1 MTLIIGLVIIGALAL
16 LLILRIAIMRN
27 SEGRAGADL
36 SAQIQ
41 PVDLE
46 AFRNLIDPVEAG
58 YLRQRLTGSQFRR
71 VQRQRLLAVAAYI
84 KVAASNAAVLA
95 RLGQNALASSDP
107 STVDAARQLVE
118 NALLLRRNSA
128 MILIRVYA
136 EFIWPKSGSAATP
149 IVPAY
154 ERLSGAAMLL
164 GRLQNPALPI
174 RISA

>member
-1 MTLIIGLVIIGALAL
+1 MTLIISLVITGALAL
-16 LLILRIAIMRN
+16 LLILRIALMRIT
-27 SEGRAGADL
+27 EGRAGGDL
-36 SAQIQ
+36 SAEIQ

-46 AFRNLIDPVEAG
+46 AFRNLIDPVEAD
-58 YLRQRLTGSQFRR
+58 YLRQRLTGSEFRR
-71 VQRQRLLAVAAYI
+71 VQRQRVLAVAAYL
-84 KVAASNAAVLA
+84 KVAARNAGILA
-95 RLGQNALASSDP
+95 RLGQNALVSTDP

-136 EFIWPKSGSAATP
+136 EFVWPRSGSAATP